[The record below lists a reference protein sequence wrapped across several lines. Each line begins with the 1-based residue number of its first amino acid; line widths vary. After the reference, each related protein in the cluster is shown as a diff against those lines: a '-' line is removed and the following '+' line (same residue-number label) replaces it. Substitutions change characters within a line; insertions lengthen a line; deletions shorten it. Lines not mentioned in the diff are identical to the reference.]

1 MGLFTSLTTQ
11 PPAQEG
17 GAKEMSHRDPGTCG
31 LMASVAESWPVT
43 NERLANMVVKL
54 SEGEP
59 DLTEDFAL
67 QLLK

>member
-1 MGLFTSLTTQ
+1 
-11 PPAQEG
+11 
-17 GAKEMSHRDPGTCG
+17 
-31 LMASVAESWPVT
+31 MASVAESWPVT